1 MKLTLAKTVIAPA
14 IIMLSLACVT
24 PANAAAALMPGD
36 KAPDNLGISR
46 DGNPIKVSD
55 FKGAVVVASFW
66 ASWCGPCKKEL
77 PVLEALQQ
85 RLAPELL
92 RVVTVNIEERDEF
105 RNATKRMGAW
115 KSVLSHDYRN
125 EASAAYSRKGVPHLV
140 IINSDGTIKRTFIG
154 YSEESVD
161 KVMREVAEAILSA
174 VYPKPVVANGD
185 DASTAKA
192 PVAIAI
198 AEKPNQ

>member
-1 MKLTLAKTVIAPA
+1 MQPTLTKIATAKAVIL
-14 IIMLSLACVT
+14 LSLACT
-24 PANAAAALMPGD
+24 SAFAALKPGD

-46 DGNPIKVSD
+46 EGNPIKVSD

-105 RNATKRMGAW
+105 RNATKRMGGW
-115 KSVLSHDYRN
+115 KSVLSHDYRG
-125 EASAAYSRKGVPHLV
+125 EASKAYGQNGVPHLV
-140 IINSDGTIKRTFIG
+140 IINGDGTVKRTFIG

-161 KVMREVAEAILSA
+161 KVMRSGGSDFKRSECEADSCRRNSFQRA
-174 VYPKPVVANGD
+174 HK
-185 DASTAKA
+185 SW
-192 PVAIAI
+192 
-198 AEKPNQ
+198 

>member
-1 MKLTLAKTVIAPA
+1 MKLTLAKTVSTATA
-14 IIMLSLACVT
+14 IILSLACAT
-24 PANAAAALMPGD
+24 AANAAAALMPGD

-105 RNATKRMGAW
+105 QTGRFQRKTKQ
-115 KSVLSHDYRN
+115 H
-125 EASAAYSRKGVPHLV
+125 
-140 IINSDGTIKRTFIG
+140 FIVR
-154 YSEESVD
+154 S
-161 KVMREVAEAILSA
+161 
-174 VYPKPVVANGD
+174 
-185 DASTAKA
+185 
-192 PVAIAI
+192 
-198 AEKPNQ
+198 

>member
-1 MKLTLAKTVIAPA
+1 MNQAIQKLVAGVILCASSVA
-14 IIMLSLACVT
+14 F
-24 PANAAAALMPGD
+24 AALQPGD
-36 KAPDNLGISR
+36 KAPDNLGVNR
-46 DGNPIKVSD
+46 DGDPVKVSD

-92 RVVTVNIEERDEF
+92 RVVTVNIEGRDEF
-105 RNATKRMGAW
+105 RQATRKMSAW
-115 KSVLSHDYRN
+115 KSVLSHDYRG

-140 IINSDGTIKRTFIG
+140 IINSDGTVKRTFIG

-174 VYPKPVVANGD
+174 VNGKPVASEPKVTDTLAPAISASPKAN
-185 DASTAKA
+185 
-192 PVAIAI
+192 
-198 AEKPNQ
+198 

>member
-1 MKLTLAKTVIAPA
+1 MNPLIPKFVFGLVLCISSTAFATLK
-14 IIMLSLACVT
+14 
-24 PANAAAALMPGD
+24 PGD

-46 DGNPIKVSD
+46 DGNPVKVSD

-92 RVVTVNIEERDEF
+92 RVVTVNIEGRDEF
-105 RNATKRMGAW
+105 RHATKRMGAW

-125 EASAAYSRKGVPHLV
+125 EASTAYSRNGVPHLV
-140 IINSDGTIKRTFIG
+140 IINSDGTVKRTFIG

-174 VYPKPVVANGD
+174 VYPKPVAANVAG
-185 DASTAKA
+185 T
-192 PVAIAI
+192 VT
-198 AEKPNQ
+198 EKPIQ

>member
-1 MKLTLAKTVIAPA
+1 MKRALAQTVIASA
-14 IIMLSLACVT
+14 AIMLCCAG
-24 PANAAAALMPGD
+24 ANATAALMPGD

-115 KSVLSHDYRN
+115 KSVLSHDYRK
-125 EASAAYSRKGVPHLV
+125 EASAAYSRNGVPHLV
-140 IINSDGTIKRTFIG
+140 IINSDGTVKRTFIG

-174 VYPKPVVANGD
+174 VYPKPVAAKGD
-185 DASTAKA
+185 DATTAKA
-192 PVAIAI
+192 SVAIAV